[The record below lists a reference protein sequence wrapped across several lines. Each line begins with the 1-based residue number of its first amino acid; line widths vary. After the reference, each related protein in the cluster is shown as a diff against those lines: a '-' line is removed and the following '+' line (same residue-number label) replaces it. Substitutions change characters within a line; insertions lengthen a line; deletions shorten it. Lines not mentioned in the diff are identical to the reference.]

1 MRCFAS
7 PQRAFH
13 RAVKHLK
20 QQRCRYFIDDIAGKG
35 IQHMATRCVRP
46 YFSLDKQAM
55 HQGFAVFAVREYGNI
70 VAHDFATERK
80 ADVMPI

>member
-1 MRCFAS
+1 
-7 PQRAFH
+7 
-13 RAVKHLK
+13 
-20 QQRCRYFIDDIAGKG
+20 
-35 IQHMATRCVRP
+35 MATRCVRP